1 MDVLGILKTHKKC
14 VLLMH
19 IFIYSRKN
27 KANDY
32 LIKSKYTS
40 CGEKKNLC
48 NARLCLLLRIVP
60 NSLEFKSLVYS
71 NITFFFL
78 LLVLFVH
85 ERFLSI
91 IYLSKVHK
99 NLTVPEILHFVQDP
113 GVSAL
118 ALCCVRLII
127 VSRTFEVISE
137 KDHIKAFNWV

>member
-1 MDVLGILKTHKKC
+1 MIISSKASTRLAEKTKK
-14 VLLMH
+14 
-19 IFIYSRKN
+19 F
-27 KANDY
+27 
-32 LIKSKYTS
+32 
-40 CGEKKNLC
+40 C

-60 NSLEFKSLVYS
+60 NSLEFKGLVYS

-78 LLVLFVH
+78 LHVLFVH
-85 ERFLSI
+85 KRFLSI

-137 KDHIKAFNWV
+137 KGHIKAFNWV

>member
-1 MDVLGILKTHKKC
+1 MLGILKTHKKC

-40 CGEKKNLC
+40 CGEKKIS
-48 NARLCLLLRIVP
+48 ARLCLLLRIVQ
-60 NSLEFKSLVYS
+60 NSLEFKGLVYS

-78 LLVLFVH
+78 LLALFVH

-99 NLTVPEILHFVQDP
+99 NLTAPEILNFCSRSRCQCIFFVLRQTYYCQQD
-113 GVSAL
+113 
-118 ALCCVRLII
+118 I
-127 VSRTFEVISE
+127 
-137 KDHIKAFNWV
+137 